1 MHYTLH
7 LTADCNLKCD
17 YCYVKRGEV
26 GMKKE
31 VALCVIDNAIAA
43 GQKKT
48 GVAFFGGEPLLHK
61 DLIRDTV
68 AYARK
73 ASEGTECKFFF
84 KLTTNGVLLDE
95 EFIRFCKRENIFTA
109 ISLDGHEAAHNAHR
123 KDLGGKGSYERVAAH
138 AKLLLKRMPNSPVM
152 MTVNP
157 DTVKYYAESVEHLH
171 NLGFFYIL
179 CGINYAA
186 KWREADL
193 KELARQ
199 YKKLAEFY
207 YAAMMAEKKLY
218 LSPFEMKIYSHVHNR
233 TYCGER
239 CELSKNQISV
249 GPDGSVYPCIE
260 FVGDPVY
267 KIGDIHSGVDPAA
280 QQKLFLENRK
290 EKTACEACAIRIR
303 CNHYCACQNKRAT
316 GSIDEVSPV
325 LCRHEQILLPIAD
338 KLAERLYKKRS
349 ALFIQKH
356 YNDYYPILAMMEEK
370 A

>member
-17 YCYVKRGEV
+17 YCYVTHNPSVMGR
-26 GMKKE
+26 E
-31 VALCVIDNAIAA
+31 VAFKVINTAIAA
-43 GQKKT
+43 KQAKT

-73 ASEGTECKFFF
+73 ASEGTDAKFFF

-95 EFIRFCKRENIFTA
+95 EFIRYCKKENIFTA
-109 ISLDGHEAAHNAHR
+109 VSLDGTEAAHNAHR
-123 KDLGGKGSYERVAAH
+123 LDCGGKGSYDRAAAH
-138 AKLLLKRMPNSPVM
+138 AKLLLKHMPNSPVM

-171 NLGFFYIL
+171 DMGFIYIL
-179 CGINYAA
+179 CGINYAG
-186 KWREADL
+186 KWQEADL
-193 KELARQ
+193 KELSRQ

-207 YAAMMAEKKLY
+207 YTLTMAEKKLY
-218 LSPFEMKIYSHVHNR
+218 FSPFEMKIYSHVHNR

-249 GPDGSVYPCIE
+249 GPDGSIYPCIE
-260 FVGDPVY
+260 FVGDPGY
-267 KIGDIHSGVDPAA
+267 IIGDIFSGIDAAA
-280 QQKLFLENRK
+280 QQKLFLENRSEK
-290 EKTACEACAIRIR
+290 ESCEKCAIRVR

-316 GSIDEVSPV
+316 GKIDDVSPV

-356 YNDYYPILAMMEEK
+356 YNDYYPILAMMEDK